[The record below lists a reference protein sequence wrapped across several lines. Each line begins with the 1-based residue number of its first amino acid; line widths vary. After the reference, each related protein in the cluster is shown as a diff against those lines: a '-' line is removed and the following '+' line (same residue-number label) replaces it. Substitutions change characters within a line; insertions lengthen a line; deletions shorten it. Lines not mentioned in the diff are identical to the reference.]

1 MEVNRKGLKAEIK
14 KPDYNF
20 IKEWSKDFYKDEAN
34 RIKDIVLKE
43 YIENHM
49 GNTDIDNVLM
59 KVTLINSFYNTF
71 IQNDELVSVAQ
82 HIVRL
87 NELLENAGKSLDEKI
102 KDGDS
107 DTVNFIA
114 YYSKT
119 KKLPHNI
126 YSFASKY
133 CSFHNQKK
141 FPIVDSYSKGM
152 IYFINKS
159 DTYCSEYKNTSMNSL
174 NDYEVFCKLYKAF
187 QETYARDNDNN
198 TLSFK
203 EIDQYL
209 WLYATKKAN
218 EDAEF
223 KKLIRID
230 DSDKPKSLEIKI

>member
-133 CSFHNQKK
+133 CS
-141 FPIVDSYSKGM
+141 
-152 IYFINKS
+152 
-159 DTYCSEYKNTSMNSL
+159 
-174 NDYEVFCKLYKAF
+174 
-187 QETYARDNDNN
+187 
-198 TLSFK
+198 
-203 EIDQYL
+203 
-209 WLYATKKAN
+209 
-218 EDAEF
+218 
-223 KKLIRID
+223 
-230 DSDKPKSLEIKI
+230 